1 MDKIDY
7 TRRRQLLIQ
16 RLMGIPNPKF
26 FPRSVRKILKLI
38 ANLDAEYLGKT
49 MDLCYQ
55 RLLDDYKDKFTIKN
69 HNGVSK

>member
-7 TRRRQLLIQ
+7 NRRRQLLIQ
-16 RLMGIPNPKF
+16 RLLGIPTPKL

-38 ANLDAEYLGKT
+38 ANLDAEYLGET

-55 RLLDDYKDKFTIKN
+55 RLLDDYKDKIAIKN
-69 HNGVSK
+69 DNGVSK